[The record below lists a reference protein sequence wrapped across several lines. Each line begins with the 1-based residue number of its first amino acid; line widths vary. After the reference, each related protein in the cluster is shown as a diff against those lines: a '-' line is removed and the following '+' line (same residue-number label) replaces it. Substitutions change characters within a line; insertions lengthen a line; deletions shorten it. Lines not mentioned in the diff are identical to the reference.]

1 MATSLSVPQQITLFS
16 VLEVSYDGSVSRP
29 EGNFNL
35 NYREYEPSSAE
46 EKLQIRILE
55 RLDALG
61 AEEENYLVQQLN
73 QWQIAVLTTASV
85 DGSVGGV
92 NGVTYDPEVQLS
104 RIRANILIVIPVY
117 KYQNEISLYEEERKS
132 AGSNFWVPGVR

>member
-1 MATSLSVPQQITLFS
+1 MATSLSVAQQITLFS

-29 EGNFNL
+29 EGDFNL
-35 NYREYEPSSAE
+35 NYREYEPSSAS
-46 EKLQIRILE
+46 EKLQVRIMA
-55 RLDALG
+55 RLDALSD
-61 AEEENYLVQQLN
+61 EEENYLVQQLN

-104 RIRANILIVIPVY
+104 RIKANILVVIPVY
-117 KYQNEISLYEEERKS
+117 KYQDEISLYEEERKS
-132 AGSNFWVPGVR
+132 AGSNFWAPGLR